1 MITVNHSSFESRNTL
16 SMLSRQMRLRLVAED
31 DTDIPKHYKNMMVS
45 IHAIANFKSLDDYLR
60 PRISISERPRS
71 SRQRSSGFSQ
81 APGGSQTSTA
91 TPSRTGDST
100 LTDADSSSSLPA
112 RRRIPSGGSRHTTRL
127 PSRLNPNATFELQH
141 GSNGST
147 QEQRQAPRRSG
158 RNRLSSLEDDS
169 DDTDEPLECAD
180 EKQITDDDEEIDD
193 DEEDGLDTIVDDIE
207 DEISD
212 DDGPDPTAVNM
223 EVASSGKVTAR
234 NEDGTRIATPLNST
248 PAARASSSSV
258 NTASRSFNNPLALGS
273 RSFASYAAA
282 MMAIPQD
289 WHLEFSID
297 GKPISSD
304 TTIYRAIHYNG
315 AHLNDNSHDSI
326 WSAAHTIQF
335 KRVPGPPT
343 EPNLNPSSSVL
354 PASEEEDN
362 MPASLRKVPTTA
374 SILQLLRVLHMLNS
388 RLGDILTGVKDAEKP
403 KPEPLTQF
411 INTKLTAKLNR
422 QLEEPLIVASNCL
435 PSWSEDLGRHFPFLF
450 PFETRHLFLQST
462 SFGYA
467 RSIMRWQGSQSA
479 EDSRRDQRRDDRA
492 FSGRL
497 QRQKVRISRT
507 RILES
512 AMKVLDLY
520 GSSSSVLEIEYFE
533 EVGTG
538 LGPTL
543 EFYSTVSR
551 EFSKK
556 GLKLWRDHDSRGGG
570 EYVQNKSGLFP
581 APMSREQA
589 TQESGKKSLQYFKSL
604 GKFVARSMLDSRIID
619 VGFNPAFFRMTG
631 GYSKAKTGP
640 SIEILKS
647 VDPELANSLTPLKQ
661 FADKVAAIEKDDSM
675 SAEQKTLAIEEC
687 DVGGVGVEE
696 LGLDF
701 TLPGYPDIPLVKN
714 GSNVTVGATNVGSYV
729 KKVIDMTI
737 GGGVQLQMDAFR
749 SGFSQVFQ
757 YSALQ
762 TFTPAELVMLFGQVE
777 EDWSLEGLFFP
788 SPSPSP
794 FSFFFF
800 FFFRRHLTDPLLFCS
815 PYGFNQ
821 SRSWFQPGQQKR
833 SKSAR
838 NHERVHHSAAPG
850 FPTVCDRKSKTSYW
864 RYVESLIQSPHSDKV
879 ILTSGELYRFQ
890 KSYANVYGGLPS
902 ERTSLHV

>member
-1 MITVNHSSFESRNTL
+1 MNHSSFESRNTL
-16 SMLSRQMRLRLVAED
+16 SMLSKQMRLRLVAED
-31 DTDIPKHYKNMMVS
+31 ETDIPKSYKNMMVS
-45 IHAIANFKSLDDYLR
+45 IHAIANFKTLDDYLR
-60 PRISISERPRS
+60 PRISLSERPRG
-71 SRQRSSGFSQ
+71 SRQRLSGISQ

-91 TPSRTGDST
+91 TPSRTGDSN
-100 LTDADSSSSLPA
+100 LTDADSSSSQPS
-112 RRRIPSGGSRHTTRL
+112 RRGIPIAGSPNSSRL
-127 PSRLNPNATFELQH
+127 PSRLNPNSTFELQH
-141 GSNGST
+141 RSNEST
-147 QEQRQAPRRSG
+147 QEQYPAPRRSG
-158 RNRLSSLEDDS
+158 RNRLSSLEDES

-180 EKQITDDDEEIDD
+180 ERQITDDDEDMDD
-193 DEEDGLDTIVDDIE
+193 EEEDGLDTIVDDIE
-207 DEISD
+207 DDLSD

-223 EVASSGKVTAR
+223 EIASSGKVTAR
-234 NEDGTRIATPLNST
+234 NEDGTRIATPQNST
-248 PAARASSSSV
+248 PAAKASSSSV
-258 NTASRSFNNPLALGS
+258 NSTSRPSNNPLALGS

-315 AHLNDNSHDSI
+315 AHLNDNSGNTI
-326 WSAAHTIQF
+326 WSVAHTIRF

-343 EPNLNPSSSVL
+343 EPNINPSSSSI
-354 PASEEEDN
+354 PTSEEN
-362 MPASLRKVPTTA
+362 GSMPASLNEVPTTA
-374 SILQLLRVLHMLNS
+374 SILRLLRVLHMLNS
-388 RLGDILTGVKDAEKP
+388 RIGDILAGVKDAPKP
-403 KPEPLTQF
+403 KAEPPTQF

-467 RSIMRWQGSQSA
+467 RSIMRWQGSQNA

-556 GLKLWRDHDSRGGG
+556 NLKLWRDHDSHGGG
-570 EYVQNKSGLFP
+570 EYVQNKLGLFP

-589 TQESGKKSLQYFKSL
+589 AQESGKKSLQYFKSL

-631 GYSKAKTGP
+631 GYSRAGP
-640 SIEILKS
+640 SIQTLKS

-661 FADKVAAIEKDDSM
+661 FADKAAAIEKDTSL
-675 SAEQKTLAIEEC
+675 SPEEKTRAIEEF

-701 TLPGYPDIPLVKN
+701 TLPGYPDITLVKN
-714 GSNVTVGATNVGSYV
+714 GSNVAVDAKNVASYV

-737 GGGVQLQMDAFR
+737 GGGVQLQMEAFR

-777 EDWSLEGLFFP
+777 EDWSLEGMFITIRFNKYLLLIFR
-788 SPSPSP
+788 
-794 FSFFFF
+794 FSS
-800 FFFRRHLTDPLLFCS
+800 S
-815 PYGFNQ
+815 PYGLYK
-821 SRSWFQPGQQKR
+821 SRSWFQFG
-833 SKSAR
+833 
-838 NHERVHHSAAPG
+838 
-850 FPTVCDRKSKTSYW
+850 
-864 RYVESLIQSPHSDKV
+864 
-879 ILTSGELYRFQ
+879 
-890 KSYANVYGGLPS
+890 
-902 ERTSLHV
+902 